1 MAKGIL
7 LVGVGGQGIIL
18 AADVLAR
25 TLLEA
30 GFDVKLS
37 EVHGMSQRGGSV
49 TTSVK
54 FGDKVNSPLVERG
67 EVDYLLAFEQLEAA
81 RWISH
86 LRFGGKIIASDE
98 KIMPL
103 SVLLAIDDYPDDLFG
118 AISSL
123 GVEID
128 AVSAIELAA
137 KAGGRRT
144 ANIVLLGRLAQYLGI
159 NADIWRSVIKSR
171 VPPKTIEA
179 NLKAFDLGYERVA
192 VR

>member
-103 SVLLAIDDYPDDLFG
+103 SVLLGIDDYPDDLFG